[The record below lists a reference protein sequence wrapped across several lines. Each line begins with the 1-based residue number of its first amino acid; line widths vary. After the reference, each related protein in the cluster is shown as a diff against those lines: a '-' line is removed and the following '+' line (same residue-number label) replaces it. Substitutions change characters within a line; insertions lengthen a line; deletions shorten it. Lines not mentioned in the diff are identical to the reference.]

1 MSEFRRWFLPI
12 AWQAGEPTAPDS
24 PLAKRVELRLAEYA
38 NGHWSEA
45 ELRGMLT
52 QLIGTTS
59 GISADV
65 HAPGAQ
71 ADNVRVR
78 ISTEGLQAVA

>member
-1 MSEFRRWFLPI
+1 
-12 AWQAGEPTAPDS
+12 
-24 PLAKRVELRLAEYA
+24 
-38 NGHWSEA
+38 
-45 ELRGMLT
+45 MLT